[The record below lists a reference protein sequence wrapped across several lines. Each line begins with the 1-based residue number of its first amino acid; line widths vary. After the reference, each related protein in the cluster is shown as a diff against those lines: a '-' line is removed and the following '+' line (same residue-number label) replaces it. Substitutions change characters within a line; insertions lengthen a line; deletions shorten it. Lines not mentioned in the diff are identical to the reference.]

1 MNSSVSWPTQPLC
14 VEHLITLSEVNLKEH
29 FLVIDTDW
37 FKTKTVVGQK
47 LSIAFN
53 KTKQS
58 LIFKILK

>member
-14 VEHLITLSEVNLKEH
+14 VEHLITSEVNLKEH
-29 FLVIDTDW
+29 FLVIGTDW

-53 KTKQS
+53 NTKQS
-58 LIFKILK
+58 LIFKTLK